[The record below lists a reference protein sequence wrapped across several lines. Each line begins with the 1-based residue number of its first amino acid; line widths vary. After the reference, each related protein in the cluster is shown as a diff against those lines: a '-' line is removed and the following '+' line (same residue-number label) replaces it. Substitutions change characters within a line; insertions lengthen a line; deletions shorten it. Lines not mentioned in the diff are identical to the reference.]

1 MLSARITGLKR
12 GDRMNGSAIFK
23 LTRSARK
30 DFILAVIYVA
40 IETLLEVI
48 TPVLMADIIDIGVMH
63 RDTSIFVSRGLGMLA
78 CAAGSLLF
86 GLLYAKA
93 AARAAATVASQIR
106 QAQFDQIEKFSFEN
120 IDRFESSGLITRLTS
135 DVMVLQNTI
144 TNGIRPIARGPLM
157 LILGIIMCFI
167 ISWKLSIVYL
177 IVSPIMALLLIW
189 IVSKVAPQY
198 RFIQKTVDAL
208 NEAVEENL
216 IAIRLV
222 KSFVRADY
230 ETDRFDRVNEDL
242 ASLMQ
247 KTNHLAFLNLPLF
260 QASMYITILVL
271 LAIGSMM
278 IVQSMLAVG
287 QLTGIMSYVL
297 QIMNAFIMMSNIFL
311 LLTRSAAS
319 IHRIEEV
326 LDEKITM
333 HSPEQGKL
341 LQDGSIDFENVS
353 FKYSKEGREDVL
365 SDVTLHI
372 PSGSRVGI
380 IGATGSAKSSLA
392 MLIPRLYDVSSG
404 TLKVGQENVH
414 DLDLKA
420 LREDVAMVLQK
431 NTLFSG
437 TVRDNLKW
445 GNPNASDD
453 EILKAIDQAGAS
465 ELIARL
471 PGGLDMELGQAGV
484 NVSGGQ
490 KQRLCI
496 GRALLKKPKILI
508 FDDSTSAVDTK
519 TDALIRKNL
528 AEIHGL
534 TQIIIAQRVSSIS
547 HCDQIVVMDQ
557 GRIVQTGTHDEL
569 LKTSPIYREIYESQ
583 QGGGQP
589 DEQ

>member
-1 MLSARITGLKR
+1 
-12 GDRMNGSAIFK
+12 MNGSAIFK

-278 IVQSMLAVG
+278 IVQSTLAVG

-471 PGGLDMELGQAGV
+471 PDGLDMELGQAGV

-496 GRALLKKPKILI
+496 ARALLKKPKILI

>member
-1 MLSARITGLKR
+1 
-12 GDRMNGSAIFK
+12 MNGSAIFK

-242 ASLMQ
+242 ASLML

-278 IVQSMLAVG
+278 IVQSTLAVG

-392 MLIPRLYDVSSG
+392 MLIPRLYDVSRG

-484 NVSGGQ
+484 NLSGGQ

-496 GRALLKKPKILI
+496 ARALLKKPKILI